1 MSLFAELKRRNVVR
15 VGVAYIV
22 IGWVLAQ
29 VAEFAFENFG
39 SPEWVLKTVVVLLL
53 LGLPLALFF
62 AWAFEMTPEGVK
74 REKDID
80 RSKSITHATGRKLD
94 FVIIGTLVIAVAYF
108 VWERQAGVEQI
119 DNSENISAA
128 NVDEV
133 SSGGADMRS
142 IAVLPFV
149 NMSSDPEQEFFS
161 DGISE
166 ELLNVL
172 AQFPDLRVA
181 ARTSSFQFKG
191 KNQDVAV
198 IAKALNVAH
207 VLEGSVRKSGTKLR
221 ITAQLIKADD
231 GFHLWSKSYDREVD
245 DIFAVQDEIAL
256 AISNALKVQLSL
268 ESGASDAAQPTVI
281 KAANTDAYEAYLRGR
296 QLIHRRGRVALED
309 AVRSLELALR
319 LDNDFAPAHAQLA
332 IAIALLMESPE
343 SYGTLSKEE
352 VLRRAVPHLDR
363 AQELEPNLAEAYAGR
378 ALLALDTEALD
389 YAVQQADRALAINP
403 SYIDALNWKYLALS
417 ALGRY
422 EDQEAAM
429 LRILELDPM
438 TIIGR
443 MNYIGWLC
451 DTGRIQEGHEVADQ
465 LLEASLWGGYS
476 RHGEIALVHEAKFDE
491 GVAWGLKAHAEDPG
505 DHFTNIYVVLGFTW
519 LDMFDEARRISE
531 PLSYIA
537 DVAEGNFEKAIRA
550 TQRKLLLDPDN
561 ETVIV
566 AAANVLYEAGRL
578 EEALPLFESARKFRP
593 EGRPID
599 SSSDTMMRLALSRR
613 KTGDAE
619 GAAVAAQ
626 IAKKEYAALL
636 AVGLENQ
643 WQKRTEATIA
653 AFDGDAEGAITAL
666 REAMQVGMRDAR
678 FFADPMFEDL
688 WQDPR
693 FVALQQE
700 LDAILIEQREKVLQM
715 ICFDNPAPAGWQP
728 LPETCKA
735 VVESTST

>member
-108 VWERQAGVEQI
+108 VWERQSQVEHI
-119 DNSENISAA
+119 DTPQQTSAA
-128 NVDEV
+128 NGDNV
-133 SSGGADMRS
+133 SSGSPDTRS

-172 AQFPDLRVA
+172 AQFPELRVA

-191 KNQDVAV
+191 MNQDVAE
-198 IAKALNVAH
+198 IAAALNVAH

-231 GFHLWSKSYDREVD
+231 GFHVWSKSYDREVE

-256 AISNALKVQLSL
+256 AISDALKVQLSL
-268 ESGASDAAQPTVI
+268 DSSSGDAAQPAVI

-332 IAIALLMESPE
+332 IAIALLMETPE
-343 SYGTLSKEE
+343 SYGTLSQEE

-378 ALLALDTEALD
+378 ALLALDTHDLD
-389 YAVQQADRALAINP
+389 YAIQQADMALAINP
-403 SYIDALNWKYLALS
+403 SYIDALNWKYLALQS
-417 ALGRY
+417 LGRY
-422 EDQEAAM
+422 EDQETAM
-429 LRILELDPM
+429 LKILELDPM

-443 MNYIGWLC
+443 MNYIGWLGN
-451 DTGRIQEGHEVADQ
+451 TGRIQEGHAVADQ
-465 LLEASLWGGYS
+465 LLKSSLWAGYS
-476 RHGEIALVHEAKFDE
+476 RHGEISLVHEAKIDE
-491 GVAWGLKAHAEDPG
+491 GIAWGLKAHAEDPG
-505 DHFTNIYVVLGFTW
+505 DHFTNIFLVLGFTW
-519 LDMFDEARRISE
+519 LDMFDEARRVSE

-537 DVAEGNFEKAIRA
+537 DAAEGNFDKAIRA

-561 ETVIV
+561 ESVIM
-566 AAANVLYEAGRL
+566 AAANTLYEAGRL
-578 EEALPLFESARKFRP
+578 EEALPLFERARDFLP

-599 SSSDTMMRLALSRR
+599 DSSDTMMRLALSRR
-613 KTGDAE
+613 KTGDAK
-619 GAAVAAQ
+619 GAEIAAQ
-626 IAKKEYAALL
+626 IAKKDHAAWR
-636 AVGLENQ
+636 AVGVKSQ

-653 AFDGDAEGAITAL
+653 AFEGDTDGAITAL
-666 REAMQVGMRDAR
+666 NDAIRLGMRDAR

-715 ICFDNPAPAGWQP
+715 ICFHNPAPAGWQP
-728 LPETCKA
+728 LPATCTA
-735 VVESTST
+735 VVESTSI